1 MSTTRPHEFDVAVIG
16 GGPAGAT
23 TACRLARAG
32 RRVMLLERD
41 RFPRFH
47 IGESLLATVNEVLEE
62 IGAADLVAPEG
73 FPPSGARRSSPATER
88 SSASPTSRRLRGAAP
103 QTWQVPRAEF
113 DELLLRHAAASGAD
127 VREGHRV
134 LDVAFDGDGA
144 TVAFRDAADC
154 PREVRV
160 AAVVDASGRVGLLAR
175 KLDLR
180 EDEPGLDNI
189 AVFAHYSGVPRAEGR
204 RAGDIRIVARDDLG
218 WFWLIP
224 ISEELM
230 SVGVVLPR
238 AAYDALPRIDPEAL
252 LEHTIRETPGVARL
266 MRAAR
271 REWPV
276 RVEKDFS
283 FGSRAYAGDRLVL
296 VGDAGSFLDPVFSTG
311 VAIALESGVEAA
323 RALDAALPS
332 GDLSARAFAR
342 LRSPTAAA
350 LPIVPALRPRLLH
363 AGIPR
368 VVLRDRPAEPHV
380 PRPDHLVRRLLAS
393 IDRHPRL
400 AGDLLRAGM
409 AAQSCPR
416 RVESR
421 GDRRRPVVEAERR

>member
-1 MSTTRPHEFDVAVIG
+1 M
-16 GGPAGAT
+16 
-23 TACRLARAG
+23 G
-32 RRVMLLERD
+32 RDLRHRRRTFER
-41 RFPRFH
+41 F
-47 IGESLLATVNEVLEE
+47 
-62 IGAADLVAPEG
+62 ADFSVAPEV
-73 FPPSGARRSSPATER
+73 RT
-88 SSASPTSRRLRGAAP
+88 P

-113 DELLLRHAAASGAD
+113 DELLLRHAEASGAD

-144 TVAFRDAADC
+144 TVAFRDAADT

-180 EDEPGLDNI
+180 VDEPGLDNI

-224 ISEELM
+224 ISEALM

-238 AAYDALPRIDPEAL
+238 AAYDALPRMAPRRCSS
-252 LEHTIRETPGVARL
+252 TRSRETPGVARL

-283 FGSRAYAGDRLVL
+283 FGARAYAGDRFWSWAMPAHSSTRSSRQAWPSRSNPEWRP
-296 VGDAGSFLDPVFSTG
+296 GARSTPRSDPVTSRRAPSRPSIADSGSATGRSGASSSPST
-311 VAIALESGVEAA
+311 
-323 RALDAALPS
+323 R
-332 GDLSARAFAR
+332 RAFA
-342 LRSPTAAA
+342 SCSS
-350 LPIVPALRPRLLH
+350 RPC
-363 AGIPR
+363 
-368 VVLRDRPAEPHV
+368 
-380 PRPDHLVRRLLAS
+380 PRPDL
-393 IDRHPRL
+393 PRL
-400 AGDLLRAGM
+400 ITSFAGYWRPSISTRAWQALFFVLVWLRN
-409 AAQSCPR
+409 
-416 RVESR
+416 RVPGRIESR
-421 GDRRRPVVEAERR
+421 GGGRRPGAEAERRPRPRRHRANSLRGYVLARRQPAKRE

>member
-32 RRVMLLERD
+32 RRVILLERD

-47 IGESLLATVNEVLEE
+47 VGESLLATVNDVLEE
-62 IGAADLVAPEG
+62 IGAADLVRARGFPVKWGATFGTGDGTFERFADFSVAPEV
-73 FPPSGARRSSPATER
+73 RT
-88 SSASPTSRRLRGAAP
+88 P

-154 PREVRV
+154 PSEVRV

-180 EDEPGLDNI
+180 VDEPGLDNI

-204 RAGDIRIVARDDLG
+204 RAGEIRIVAREDLG

-224 ISEELM
+224 ISEALM

-238 AAYDALPRIDPEAL
+238 AAYDALPRMAPEAL

-266 MRAAR
+266 MSAAR

-283 FGSRAYAGDRLVL
+283 FGARAYAGTASWSWAMPAHSSTRSSRRAWPSRSNPAWRPGAHSMPRSDPVTSPRAPSRSSI
-296 VGDAGSFLDPVFSTG
+296 AGSGSATGRSGASSSPST
-311 VAIALESGVEAA
+311 
-323 RALDAALPS
+323 R
-332 GDLSARAFAR
+332 RAFASCSSR
-342 LRSPTAAA
+342 PCPHARSSAP
-350 LPIVPALRPRLLH
+350 
-363 AGIPR
+363 
-368 VVLRDRPAEPHV
+368 
-380 PRPDHLVRRLLAS
+380 
-393 IDRHPRL
+393 
-400 AGDLLRAGM
+400 
-409 AAQSCPR
+409 
-416 RVESR
+416 
-421 GDRRRPVVEAERR
+421 